1 MKSSLLLGAV
11 FFGAEAE
18 SQEIQ
23 KLLAYARGLGRNT
36 GESGTCRSHGNLEH
50 SEHTSQ
56 KHVITSQSLN
66 SS

>member
-1 MKSSLLLGAV
+1 MMKSLLLLGAV
-11 FFGAEAE
+11 LFGAEAE

-23 KLLAYARGLGRNT
+23 KLLAYARGLENI